1 MTTIALRSE
10 FKKDKVTSDFFVRS
24 HFVNNLKISKEIFF
38 DLVIIRETCIMKA
51 QEDHYGNQGN
61 FLRF

>member
-24 HFVNNLKISKEIFF
+24 HFVNNLKARKAPF
-38 DLVIIRETCIMKA
+38 LVPA
-51 QEDHYGNQGN
+51 PYGALFSQM
-61 FLRF
+61 LLS

>member
-24 HFVNNLKISKEIFF
+24 HFVNNLSIRVTDAQGCVCVFSSVSSSKVLSSMERY
-38 DLVIIRETCIMKA
+38 LHKA
-51 QEDHYGNQGN
+51 E
-61 FLRF
+61 